1 MQKLYPI
8 LMALG
13 LAMLLALAACSAQ
26 SRAVRCSSKLERINP
41 DPPANLSEVP
51 PSAAQANGVPAT
63 EAKTNE
69 VPASEAQADE

>member
-1 MQKLYPI
+1 VQRFYPM

-13 LAMLLALAACSAQ
+13 LAMLLALAACGAP

-41 DPPANLSEVP
+41 DSPAKPSEP
-51 PSAAQANGVPAT
+51 SPSAAQANEVPAT

-69 VPASEAQADE
+69 APASEAQADE